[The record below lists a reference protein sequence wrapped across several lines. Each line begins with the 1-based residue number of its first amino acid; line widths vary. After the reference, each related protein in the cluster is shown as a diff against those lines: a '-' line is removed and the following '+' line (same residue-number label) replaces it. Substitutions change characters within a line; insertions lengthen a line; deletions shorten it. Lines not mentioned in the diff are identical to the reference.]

1 LENPLSK
8 SGRGSDSDYEEKEKI
23 GMQISNANC
32 NFQMTQSKALER
44 KSIKPFFTDISTK
57 KSLIAATITITTT
70 KACLATC

>member
-1 LENPLSK
+1 
-8 SGRGSDSDYEEKEKI
+8 
-23 GMQISNANC
+23 MQISNANC